1 MIKYLAIISNL
12 KPKKNHEKSPLTLS
26 LSLSFWLHAERNGF
40 YLGLNYLEGSYIQE
54 QGSIGEKALAENALN
69 QAINNVN
76 NYSYTPYI
84 YKQLMKDVIDAQ
96 NALNKVKDSN
106 KIAIQLKGKGG
117 TGGLV
122 NELSLGYKY
131 FLGKKRIIGFRH
143 SLFFGY
149 QLSSLSLS
157 FVPIVIAVSPL
168 SLLTFSS
175 ISYSNIGSIAFLP
188 YGFNTDLL
196 INLIDDNKRASQKSS
211 RTLDA
216 NALERMSR
224 RVFRKSLGLVIGMEL
239 GASTWFSSNN
249 LYPFSSNNLNP
260 FNQVKSR
267 TIFQLSGKFGVR
279 LNIDEYGFDENG
291 NKTYRGGSSVELG
304 VKAPA
309 FKVNYYSDNYGDKLD
324 YKRVVSVYLN
334 YAYNFKGH

>member
-12 KPKKNHEKSPLTLS
+12 KPKKNHEKSPLTNSLS

-40 YLGLNYLEGSYIQE
+40 YLGLNFLEGSYIQE
-54 QGSIGEKALAENALN
+54 QGSIGEKTLTENALN

-149 QLSSLSLS
+149 QLSSLS
-157 FVPIVIAVSPL
+157 FAPIVSLIAVSPL

-175 ISYSNIGSIAFLP
+175 ISYSDIGSIAFLP

-216 NALERMSR
+216 DTLKRASR
-224 RVFRKSLGLVIGMEL
+224 HIIRKSSGLVIGMEL
-239 GASTWFSSNN
+239 GASTWFASNN
-249 LYPFSSNNLNP
+249 LTP

-267 TIFQLSGKFGVR
+267 TIFQLQGKFGVR
-279 LNIDEYGFDENG
+279 WNNDEYDIDRYGDEN
-291 NKTYRGGSSVELG
+291 YLGGSSVELG
-304 VKAPA
+304 VKVPA

-334 YAYNFKGH
+334 YTYNFKNKH

>member
-1 MIKYLAIISNL
+1 MLNSR
-12 KPKKNHEKSPLTLS
+12 KNHEKSSLT

-40 YLGLNYLEGSYIQE
+40 YLGLNALEGSYIQE
-54 QGSIGEKALAENALN
+54 QGSIGERILEETALN
-69 QAINNVN
+69 QAIKNAN
-76 NYSYTPYI
+76 NYPFE
-84 YKQLMKDVIDAQ
+84 KPLVKDVEDAQ

-117 TGGLV
+117 TGGIL
-122 NELSLGYKY
+122 NELSFGYKY

-149 QLSSLSLS
+149 QTSRLAYAPIASL
-157 FVPIVIAVSPL
+157 IAVSPL
-168 SLLTFSS
+168 SLFTFSS

-196 INLIDDNKRASQKSS
+196 INLIDNEKY
-211 RTLDA
+211 
-216 NALERMSR
+216 
-224 RVFRKSLGLVIGMEL
+224 SLGLVIGMDI

-249 LYPFSSNNLNP
+249 LYPFSSVNLNP

-267 TIFQLSGKFGVR
+267 TIFQLQGKFGVR
-279 LNIDEYGFDENG
+279 YNNVKY
-291 NKTYRGGSSVELG
+291 KYSVELG
-304 VKAPA
+304 VKVPA

-324 YKRVVSVYLN
+324 YKRVVSVYVN
-334 YAYNFKGH
+334 YAYNFKNKN

>member
-12 KPKKNHEKSPLTLS
+12 KPKKNHEKSPLTNS

-40 YLGLNYLEGSYIQE
+40 YLGLNFAEGSYIQG
-54 QGSIGEKALAENALN
+54 QGSIGEKASAENALN
-69 QAINNVN
+69 QAINNAKN
-76 NYSYTPYI
+76 SLFPNTKAI
-84 YKQLMKDVIDAQ
+84 RDAES
-96 NALNKVKDSN
+96 ALNAVKDSN
-106 KIAIQLKGKGG
+106 KIANRFAGNGG
-117 TGGLV
+117 SGGIF

-149 QLSSLSLS
+149 QLGGVGS
-157 FVPIVIAVSPL
+157 VP
-168 SLLTFSS
+168 
-175 ISYSNIGSIAFLP
+175 GSGLIAFLP

-196 INLIDDNKRASQKSS
+196 INWTNDKRASQKYVERRVKGLSIFYKDMTG

-216 NALERMSR
+216 DTLKRASR
-224 RVFRKSLGLVIGMEL
+224 HIIRKSSGLVIGMEL
-239 GASTWFSSNN
+239 GASTWFASNN
-249 LYPFSSNNLNP
+249 LTP

-267 TIFQLSGKFGVR
+267 TIFQLQGKFGVR
-279 LNIDEYGFDENG
+279 WSSDEYDIDRYGDEN
-291 NKTYRGGSSVELG
+291 YLGGSSVELG
-304 VKAPA
+304 VKVPA

-334 YAYNFKGH
+334 YTYTFRRKH

>member
-1 MIKYLAIISNL
+1 MSNL
-12 KPKKNHEKSPLTLS
+12 KPKKNHEKSPLTNS

-40 YLGLNYLEGSYIQE
+40 YLGLNFLEGSYIQE
-54 QGSIGEKALAENALN
+54 QGSIGEKTLTENALN

-149 QLSSLSLS
+149 QLSSLS
-157 FVPIVIAVSPL
+157 FAPIVSLIAVSPL

-175 ISYSNIGSIAFLP
+175 ISYSDIGSIAFLP

-216 NALERMSR
+216 DTLKRASR
-224 RVFRKSLGLVIGMEL
+224 HIIRKSSGLVIGMEL
-239 GASTWFSSNN
+239 GASTWFASNN
-249 LYPFSSNNLNP
+249 LTP
-260 FNQVKSR
+260 FNQVKSH
-267 TIFQLSGKFGVR
+267 TIFQLQGKFGIR
-279 LNIDEYGFDENG
+279 FSSDEYDIDRYGDEN
-291 NKTYRGGSSVELG
+291 YLGGSSVELG
-304 VKAPA
+304 VKVPA
-309 FKVNYYSDNYGDKLD
+309 FKVNYYSDDYGDKLD

-334 YAYNFKGH
+334 YTYNFK

>member
-1 MIKYLAIISNL
+1 MSNL

-40 YLGLNYLEGSYIQE
+40 YLGLNFAEGSYIQG
-54 QGSIGEKALAENALN
+54 QGSIGEKASAENALN
-69 QAINNVN
+69 QAINNAKN
-76 NYSYTPYI
+76 SLFPNTKAI
-84 YKQLMKDVIDAQ
+84 RDAQ
-96 NALNKVKDSN
+96 NALNAVKDSN
-106 KIAIQLKGKGG
+106 KIASRFAGNGG
-117 TGGLV
+117 SGGIF

-149 QLSSLSLS
+149 QLGGVGS
-157 FVPIVIAVSPL
+157 VP
-168 SLLTFSS
+168 
-175 ISYSNIGSIAFLP
+175 GSGLIAFLP

-196 INLIDDNKRASQKSS
+196 INWTNDKRASQEYVERRVKGLSIFYKDMTG

-216 NALERMSR
+216 NTLKRASR
-224 RVFRKSLGLVIGMEL
+224 HIIRKSSGLVIGMEL
-239 GASTWFSSNN
+239 GASTWFASNN
-249 LYPFSSNNLNP
+249 LTP

-267 TIFQLSGKFGVR
+267 TIFQLQGKFGVR
-279 LNIDEYGFDENG
+279 WNNDEYDIDRYGDEN
-291 NKTYRGGSSVELG
+291 YLGGSSVELG
-304 VKAPA
+304 VKVPA

-334 YAYNFKGH
+334 YTYNFKNKH

>member
-12 KPKKNHEKSPLTLS
+12 KPKKNHEKSSLTNS

-40 YLGLNYLEGSYIQE
+40 YLGLNFAEGSYIKG
-54 QGSIGEKALAENALN
+54 QGSIGKKASAENALN
-69 QAINNVN
+69 QAINNAKN
-76 NYSYTPYI
+76 SLFPNTKAI
-84 YKQLMKDVIDAQ
+84 RDAQ
-96 NALNKVKDSN
+96 NALNAVKDSN
-106 KIAIQLKGKGG
+106 KIANRFAGNGG
-117 TGGLV
+117 SGGLF

-149 QLSSLSLS
+149 QLGGVGS
-157 FVPIVIAVSPL
+157 VP
-168 SLLTFSS
+168 
-175 ISYSNIGSIAFLP
+175 GSGLIAFLP

-196 INLIDDNKRASQKSS
+196 INWTNDKRASQKYVERRVKGLSIFYKDMTG

-216 NALERMSR
+216 NTLKKASR
-224 RVFRKSLGLVIGMEL
+224 HIIRKSSGLVIGMEL
-239 GASTWFSSNN
+239 GASTWFASNN
-249 LYPFSSNNLNP
+249 LTP

-267 TIFQLSGKFGVR
+267 TIFQLQGKFGVR
-279 LNIDEYGFDENG
+279 FSSDEYDIDRYGDEN
-291 NKTYRGGSSVELG
+291 YLGGSSVELG
-304 VKAPA
+304 VKVPA

-334 YAYNFKGH
+334 YTYNFKNKH

>member
-1 MIKYLAIISNL
+1 MIISNL
-12 KPKKNHEKSPLTLS
+12 KPKKNHEKSSLTNS

-40 YLGLNYLEGSYIQE
+40 YLGLNFLEGSCIKG

-117 TGGLV
+117 TGGIF

-149 QLSSLSLS
+149 QLSSLS
-157 FVPIVIAVSPL
+157 FAPIVSLIAASPL

-175 ISYSNIGSIAFLP
+175 ISYSDIGSIAFLP

-216 NALERMSR
+216 NTLKKASR
-224 RVFRKSLGLVIGMEL
+224 HVFRKSSWLVIGMEL
-239 GASTWFSSNN
+239 GASTWFASNN
-249 LYPFSSNNLNP
+249 LTP

-267 TIFQLSGKFGVR
+267 TIFQLQGKFGVR
-279 LNIDEYGFDENG
+279 WNNDEYDIDRYGDEI
-291 NKTYRGGSSVELG
+291 YLGGSSVELG
-304 VKAPA
+304 VKVPA
-309 FKVNYYSDNYGDKLD
+309 FKVNYYSDNYGDK
-324 YKRVVSVYLN
+324 
-334 YAYNFKGH
+334 